1 MAPRFTVL
9 LPTRNRS
16 PLLRLAI
23 ASVLDQTERDFEL
36 LVVGDACTDD
46 SAAVVSSFDDPRI
59 RWFDLPKAFG
69 FGYANR
75 NIALRQSSGQ
85 HIAFLADDNL
95 LFPDHLERLAATID
109 ASGAEWAYSRPLWVA
124 ADGVVVPF
132 ASNLLNQDELETF
145 LTVCNH
151 IPATCVMYTRRCLD
165 AYGYWPEDVP
175 RAGDWHYW
183 RRIIEGG
190 HRAKYGVSPVPT
202 TLHFNADWKTTPD
215 TQSPEVTAARAIAA
229 TGSWWPASMK
239 PTMSTGTPEQRVFD
253 ALIRRPGYIER
264 LRHDVT
270 LVIDRLAWMQ
280 LTDTPAAVR
289 QLQLALVAAASRER
303 EAVAALAAAASR
315 ERGAVAALEAVVS
328 STSWRAT
335 WPLRA
340 VVTAIRQ
347 RGRRAAIAPQQS

>member
-23 ASVLDQTERDFEL
+23 ASVLVQTERDFEL

-46 SAAVVSSFDDPRI
+46 SAAVVASFNDPRV

-75 NIALRQSSGQ
+75 NVALRESSGQ
-85 HIAFLADDNL
+85 YIAFVADDNL
-95 LFPDHLERLAATID
+95 VFPDHLERLAATID
-109 ASGAEWAYSRPLWVA
+109 ASGAEWAYSRPLWVTT
-124 ADGVVVPF
+124 DGVVVPF

-190 HRAKYGVSPVPT
+190 HRAKYAFSPVPT
-202 TLHFNADWKTTPD
+202 TLHFHADWKTTLD
-215 TQSPEVTAARAIAA
+215 THSPEVTAARAIAA
-229 TGSWWPASMK
+229 TGSWWPASMR
-239 PTMSTGTPEQRVFD
+239 PTMSPGVREQAVFD

-270 LVIDRLAWMQ
+270 LVIDRLAWMR
-280 LTDTPAAVR
+280 LTDTPVTVN
-289 QLQLALVAAASRER
+289 QLQRALFTAETRER
-303 EAVAALAAAASR
+303 EAS
-315 ERGAVAALEAVVS
+315 AALEAVVS

-335 WPLRA
+335 WPVRA
-340 VVTAIRQ
+340 VVGALRQ
-347 RGRRAAIAPQQS
+347 LGRRAAIGREG

>member
-46 SAAVVSSFDDPRI
+46 SAAVVASFNDTRI
-59 RWFDLPKAFG
+59 RWLDLPKAFG

-75 NIALRQSSGQ
+75 NVALRQSSG
-85 HIAFLADDNL
+85 HYIAFVADDNL
-95 LFPDHLERLAATID
+95 VFPDHLERLARTID
-109 ASGAEWAYSRPLWVA
+109 GSAAEWAYTRPLWVA
-124 ADGVVVPF
+124 TDGVVVPF
-132 ASNLLNQDELETF
+132 ASNLLNRDELETF

-190 HRAKYGVSPVPT
+190 DRTKYAFSPVPT
-202 TLHFNADWKTTPD
+202 ALHFNADWKSTPD
-215 TQSPEVTAARAIAA
+215 TQNSEVTVARELAAA
-229 TGSWWPASMK
+229 GSWWPASMR
-239 PTMSTGTPEQRVFD
+239 PAMTPGVPEQTVFS
-253 ALIRRPGYIER
+253 ALIRRPGYIDQ
-264 LRHDVT
+264 LRRDVT
-270 LVIDRLAWMQ
+270 LVIDRLAWMR
-280 LTDTPAAVR
+280 LTDTSETMR
-289 QLQLALVAAASRER
+289 QLQQALATSVARER
-303 EAVAALAAAASR
+303 EAGAR
-315 ERGAVAALEAVVS
+315 EREARATLEAVVS
-328 STSWRAT
+328 STAWRAT
-335 WPLRA
+335 WPFRA
-340 VVTAIRQ
+340 VVGALRQ
-347 RGRRAAIAPQQS
+347 RGFDRRP